1 MVYTMATSDDS
12 FDSVHL
18 PESTGNDDRK
28 QSAVDDN
35 IRILLITAAVLLLN
49 LGLFF
54 ILTYFASLVTGIL
67 AGYLIRERKKALISS
82 FIGTFGGYMILFYMQ
97 SDSLLAYL
105 LESEI
110 LQDIPADMIAP
121 LFWTS
126 VILAAIILSILGI
139 IGVYIAHRMF
149 VKSEEPKYQQ
159 SGVLE

>member
-1 MVYTMATSDDS
+1 MARYRT
-12 FDSVHL
+12 
-18 PESTGNDDRK
+18 
-28 QSAVDDN
+28 
-35 IRILLITAAVLLLN
+35 LITYVIIYFFAISTAIR
-49 LGLFF
+49 GLIHFQGR
-54 ILTYFASLVTGIL
+54 TSQWLVTGLL